1 LDKKGNIAKRISK
14 NFNKDCVSKDIFK
27 ELSTLTIDQ
36 EIQKIF
42 DKFENKIFVNGEINR
57 EIF

>member
-1 LDKKGNIAKRISK
+1 MDKKGNIAKRISK